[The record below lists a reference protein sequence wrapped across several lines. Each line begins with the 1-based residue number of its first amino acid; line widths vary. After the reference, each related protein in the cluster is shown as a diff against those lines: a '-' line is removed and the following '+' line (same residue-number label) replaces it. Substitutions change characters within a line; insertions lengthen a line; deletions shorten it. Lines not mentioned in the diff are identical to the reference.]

1 MVVDFLAAI
10 AALLAQAALAWEAL
24 QAVCAFAAQAV
35 FSVQFSPARNERVV
49 KAANVRQTISF
60 FIGMAVLYQVRR
72 QSQRNVQ
79 PITQAAQAGS
89 VSHSE
94 QLWNSQYAF
103 RTFANSTS

>member
-79 PITQAAQAGS
+79 RITQADS